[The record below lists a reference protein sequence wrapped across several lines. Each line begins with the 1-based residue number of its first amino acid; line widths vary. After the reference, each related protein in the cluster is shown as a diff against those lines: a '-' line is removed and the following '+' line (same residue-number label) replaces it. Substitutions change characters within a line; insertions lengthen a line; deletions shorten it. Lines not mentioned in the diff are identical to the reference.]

1 VGRVLANEAEVV
13 AVLKKGNL
21 IDVNVVDTAKMSYYD
36 QLKVRVTVVSLSSV
50 WHRQRSRRRR
60 EM

>member
-36 QLKVRVTVVSLSSV
+36 QLKVRVTVVSLSCV
-50 WHRQRSRRRR
+50 
-60 EM
+60 